1 MWTHQYRYA
10 ARYRHIEAVTDSG
23 PQGGVPGAAA
33 ATLAFLVGRAEPV
46 TNDTISER
54 LVRTMTMMG
63 SPEKFFYCGK
73 LGAGLAAKI
82 SNNYLSGTILL
93 ATAEAMAFGIKSGID
108 KDLLYK
114 VIHNSTGQS
123 FMCDHWNP
131 VPGVVAQ
138 APATRDYQGGFKAQ
152 MMVKDMTLGVNA
164 ANKEGIRPTM
174 GAAALDLYK
183 ESAVDPRCIV
193 SSSEAQS

>member
-1 MWTHQYRYA
+1 MA
-10 ARYRHIEAVTDSG
+10 
-23 PQGGVPGAAA
+23 
-33 ATLAFLVGRAEPV
+33 
-46 TNDTISER
+46 
-54 LVRTMTMMG
+54 MMG

-123 FMCDHWNP
+123 FMCDHVNP
-131 VPGVVAQ
+131 VPGVVPF
-138 APATRDYQGGFKAQ
+138 APSSRNYQGGFKAQ
-152 MMVKDMTLGVNA
+152 MMVKDMTLGVNTA
-164 ANKEGIRPTM
+164 MATGIRPTM
-174 GAAALDLYK
+174 GAAALELYK

-193 SSSEAQS
+193 SSL